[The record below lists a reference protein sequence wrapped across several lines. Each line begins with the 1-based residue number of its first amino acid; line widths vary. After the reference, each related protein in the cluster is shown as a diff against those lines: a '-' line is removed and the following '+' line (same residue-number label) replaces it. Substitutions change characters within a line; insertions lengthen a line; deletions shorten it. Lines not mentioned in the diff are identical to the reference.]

1 MSLKKYCLYGT
12 LALLWLVTGFSSA
25 QETISDELATDTV
38 IEEFDVESALGD
50 VRTLK
55 STIDVLTEQLFALD
69 AREKTEEGISEK
81 YQEVRNEIVSVIT
94 TIQTTTEEIDTMM
107 RRVAGYKKNIE
118 TTAQTVR
125 VLRNEIDETKNV
137 LEEFAV
143 FLYQTN
149 NYIADPQK
157 WAIDEIKLLIHSD
170 NIPRTLSN
178 QQLIESMMKQFV
190 ELLEKLENAEKQH
203 IEAIVKLN
211 ELRINAK
218 RDIIVYSEELEKMQ
232 QKKLYL
238 SQFIELYT
246 NGSLQTN
253 TIGGIFQSPKSVH
266 ETILSMVDSLYKK
279 EYNVSFNIFDKIKE
293 LDGLNT
299 NTSYPHDIA
308 WPIYPI
314 GSIETFFDDEDFRQ
328 ENWFPHRW
336 LQVKATQ
343 NTPIYSIRDGIVYHV
358 TDNDSIGINWMLILH
373 TDGYISTYTYL
384 NRSMVQVGDVVRRGQ
399 LLGYSGGEPGTRGA
413 WFIAP
418 GSNLTFSVFKNGAP
432 IDPLSLLDASVVTDK
447 DILPDV
453 YSIKYLRD
461 KYIRWVDVTELAFMS
476 GGTVDERSQNFLASY
491 AVGIYKTLTF
501 WDNAVVGTNIDRDMV
516 ICVAFAEST
525 LGRYLSTNGN
535 IGNVGNNDR
544 WDRFAF
550 WSALAGARAIAQT
563 LNNQYLGDYH
573 TINQLSRY
581 GNPDGAIYASSPINW
596 QTNVTKCLSQIKG
609 YYVPEDFPFR
619 TGVNPNKL
627 AQEAAAAAS
636 WFDREQVKVGQGE

>member
-1 MSLKKYCLYGT
+1 MLLV
-12 LALLWLVTGFSSA
+12 LAGGFTFA
-25 QETISDELATDTV
+25 QDDLEADKV
-38 IEEFDVESALGD
+38 IEQFNVENALWD
-50 VRTLK
+50 VRNLK
-55 STIDVLTEQLFALD
+55 ATIDTLTEQLFALD
-69 AREKTEEGISEK
+69 ARERTEEWISEK
-81 YQEVRNEIVSVIT
+81 YQEVRNEIVNVIT

-118 TTAQTVR
+118 TTAWTIKA
-125 VLRNEIDETKNV
+125 LRTEIDETKRN
-137 LEEFAV
+137 LQEFAV

-149 NYIADPQK
+149 NYIADPEK
-157 WAIDEIKLLIHSD
+157 WVIDEIKLLIHSD

-178 QQLIESMMKQFV
+178 QQLIESMMSQFV
-190 ELLEKLENAEKQH
+190 ELIDKLEAAEKKH

-211 ELRINAK
+211 ELRVNAK
-218 RDIIVYSEELEKMQ
+218 YDIIVYGEELEKMQ

-266 ETILSMVDSLYKK
+266 DTITSMVDSLYKK
-279 EYNVSFNIFDKIKE
+279 EYNVSFNIFDKMKE
-293 LDGLNT
+293 LDTLSANVIRT
-299 NTSYPHDIA
+299 HEIA

-314 GSIETFFDDEDFRQ
+314 AEIETFFNEEAFKQ
-328 ENWFPHRW
+328 ENGFPHRW
-336 LQVKATQ
+336 LQVKAVQ

-373 TDGYISTYTYL
+373 DDGYISTYTYL
-384 NRSMVQVGDVVRRGQ
+384 NKSVVQAGDVVRRGQ
-399 LLGYSGGEPGTRGA
+399 LIGYSGGEAGTRGA

-432 IDPLSLLDASVVTDK
+432 IDPLSLLDASVVMNK

-461 KYIRWVDVTELAFMS
+461 KYARWVNVAELPVIDGA
-476 GGTVDERSQNFLASY
+476 TVDERSQNFLASY
-491 AVGIYKTLTF
+491 AVGVYKTLTF
-501 WDNAVVGTNIDRDMV
+501 WNNAVVDTNIDRDMV

-550 WSALAGARAIAQT
+550 GSALAGARAIAQT
-563 LNNQYLGDYH
+563 LNNQYLWDYH

-596 QTNVTKCLSQIKG
+596 QTNVTKCLSQIKW

-627 AQEAAAAAS
+627 AEQAGVKS
-636 WFDREQVKVGQGE
+636 WFDREQTRVGQDPTSE

>member
-1 MSLKKYCLYGT
+1 MSIKKYCLYGIISIIWLIGGT
-12 LALLWLVTGFSSA
+12 ALA
-25 QETISDELATDTV
+25 QDDLATDPI
-38 IEEFDVESALGD
+38 IEQFDVDTALGD

-55 STIDVLTEQLFALD
+55 ATIDVLTEQLFALD
-69 AREKTEEGISEK
+69 AREKTEEGISEQ
-81 YQEVRNEIVSVIT
+81 YQEVRNEIVNVIT
-94 TIQTTTEEIDTMM
+94 TIQNTTADIETMM
-107 RRVAGYKKNIE
+107 RRVAGYKNNID
-118 TTAQTVR
+118 TTAQTIK
-125 VLRNEIDETKNV
+125 VLRSEIDETKKA
-137 LEEFAV
+137 LQEFAV

-149 NYIADPQK
+149 NYIADPSK
-157 WAIDEIKLLIHSD
+157 WVIDEIKLLIHSD

-178 QQLIESMMKQFV
+178 QQLIESMMQQFV
-190 ELLEKLENAEKQH
+190 ELLDKLEAAEKKH

-211 ELRINAK
+211 ELRIDAK
-218 RDIIVYSEELEKMQ
+218 YDIMIYGEELEKMQ

-253 TIGGIFQSPKSVH
+253 VIGWVFESSKSVH
-266 ETILSMVDSLYKK
+266 ETIVSMVDSLYKK
-279 EYNVSFNIFDKIKE
+279 EYNVSFNIFDKLKE
-293 LDGLNT
+293 LDALNT
-299 NTSYPHDIA
+299 NIKYPHDIA

-314 GSIETFFDDEDFRQ
+314 VEIENFFDDESFRQ
-328 ENWFPHRW
+328 ANGFPHRW
-336 LQVKATQ
+336 LQIKAVQ
-343 NTPIYSIRDGIVYHV
+343 NTPVYSIRDGIVYHV
-358 TDNDSIGINWMLILH
+358 TDNDGIGINWMLVLH
-373 TDGYISTYTYL
+373 NDGYISTYTYL
-384 NRSMVQVGDVVRRGQ
+384 NKSVVQAWDIVRRWQ
-399 LLGYSGGEPGTRGA
+399 LLGYSGGEPGTRWA

-432 IDPLSLLDASVVTDK
+432 IDPLSLLDASVVSDK
-447 DILPDV
+447 DILPDM

-461 KYIRWVDVTELAFMS
+461 KYARWVDVSDLPVVDWE
-476 GGTVDERSQNFLASY
+476 TVDERAQNFLASY
-491 AVGIYKTLTF
+491 GVGIYKTLSF
-501 WDNAVVGTNIDRDMV
+501 WDTAVAGLNIDRDMV

-525 LGRYLSTNGN
+525 LGRYLSTSGN

-550 WSALAGARAIAQT
+550 GTPLAGARAIAQT

-619 TGVNPNKL
+619 TWVNPNKL
-627 AQEAAAAAS
+627 AEQAAAS
-636 WFDREQVKVGQGE
+636 SWFDWEQVRVGQGE

>member
-1 MSLKKYCLYGT
+1 MSLKKYCIYGII
-12 LALLWLVTGFSSA
+12 ALLWLAVGFTSA
-25 QETISDELATDTV
+25 QEDVSVDTTIEQ
-38 IEEFDVESALGD
+38 FDVDGALGD

-55 STIDVLTEQLFALD
+55 ATIDVLTQQLFELD
-69 AREKTEEGISEK
+69 ARERTEEGISEK

-94 TIQTTTEEIDTMM
+94 TIQTTTDEIDTMM

-118 TTAQTVR
+118 TTAQTVK
-125 VLRNEIDETKNV
+125 VLRNEIDETKRV
-137 LEEFAV
+137 LKEFAV

-149 NYIADPQK
+149 NYIADPEK

-178 QQLIESMMKQFV
+178 QQLVEAMMGQFV
-190 ELLEKLENAEKQH
+190 ELLDKLEAAEKKH

-211 ELRINAK
+211 ELRINA
-218 RDIIVYSEELEKMQ
+218 RHDIIVYSEELEKMQ

-238 SQFIELYT
+238 SQFIDLYT

-266 ETILSMVDSLYKK
+266 DTILSMVDSLYKK
-279 EYNVSFNIFDKIKE
+279 QYNVSFNIFDKIKE
-293 LDGLNT
+293 LDELNT
-299 NTSYPHDIA
+299 NTTYPHDIA

-314 GSIETFFDDEDFRQ
+314 AEIETFFDEERFRQ
-328 ENWFPHRW
+328 ENGFPHRW
-336 LQVKATQ
+336 LQVKAVQ

-358 TDNDSIGINWMLILH
+358 TDNDSIGINWMLVLH
-373 TDGYISTYTYL
+373 NDGYISTYTYI
-384 NRSMVQVGDVVRRGQ
+384 NKSVVQAGDIVRRWQ
-399 LLGYSGGEPGTRGA
+399 LLGYSGGEAGTRGA

-432 IDPLSLLDASVVTDK
+432 IDPLSLLDASVVMYK
-447 DILPDV
+447 NILPDV
-453 YSIKYLRD
+453 YGIKYLRD
-461 KYIRWVDVTELAFMS
+461 KYSRWVDVSTLAVID
-476 GGTVDERSQNFLASY
+476 GATVDERAQNFLWSY

-501 WDNAVVGTNIDRDMV
+501 WDNAVADLNVDRDMV

-525 LGRYLSTNGN
+525 LGRYLSTPNN
-535 IGNVGNNDR
+535 IANINNNDR

-550 WSALAGARAIAQT
+550 TTALWGARAIGHT
-563 LNNQYLGDYH
+563 LNNQYLWDYH

-581 GNPDGAIYASSPINW
+581 GNPDGMIYASSPINW
-596 QTNVTKCLSQIKG
+596 QTNVTKCLSQIKW

-627 AQEAAAAAS
+627 YGPSGER
-636 WFDREQVKVGQGE
+636 FDRVQVRVGQWE

>member
-1 MSLKKYCLYGT
+1 MSLKKYIIST
-12 LALLWLVTGFSSA
+12 TIVLLWLAAGFTFA
-25 QETISDELATDTV
+25 QEDLSSDTTV
-38 IEEFDVESALGD
+38 EQFDVDTALGD

-55 STIDVLTEQLFALD
+55 ATIDVLTEQLFALD
-69 AREKTEEGISEK
+69 EREQTEEGISEK

-94 TIQTTTEEIDTMM
+94 TIQNTTEEIDMMM
-107 RRVAGYKKNIE
+107 RRIAGYKNNIE
-118 TTAQTVR
+118 TTAQTVK
-125 VLRNEIDETKNV
+125 VLRAEIDETKKA

-143 FLYQTN
+143 FLYQIN
-149 NYIADPQK
+149 NYIADPTQGS
-157 WAIDEIKLLIHSD
+157 IDEIKLLIYSD

-178 QQLIESMMKQFV
+178 QQLIESMMMQFV
-190 ELLEKLENAEKQH
+190 ALLEKLEEVEKNH

-211 ELRINAK
+211 KLRVNAN
-218 RDIIVYSEELEKMQ
+218 RDIVIYSEELEKMQ

-253 TIGGIFQSPKSVH
+253 TIGGIFESPKSVH
-266 ETILSMVDSLYKK
+266 DTILSMVDSLYKK
-279 EYNVSFNIFDKIKE
+279 EYNVSFNIFDKIQE
-293 LDGLNT
+293 LEALNT
-299 NTSYPHDIA
+299 NTIYPHAIA

-314 GSIETFFDDEDFRQ
+314 AEIETFFDDEVFRQ
-328 ENWFPHRW
+328 TNGFPHRW
-336 LQVKATQ
+336 LQVKAVQ

-358 TDNDSIGINWMLILH
+358 TDTDSIGINWMLILH
-373 TDGYISTYTYL
+373 NDGYISTYTYI
-384 NRSMVQVGDVVRRGQ
+384 NKSVVKAGDIVRRWQ

-418 GSNLTFSVFKNGAP
+418 GSNLSFSVFKNGAP
-432 IDPLSLLDASVVTDK
+432 IDPLSLLDASVVMYK
-447 DILPDV
+447 SILPDV

-461 KYIRWVDVTELAFMS
+461 KYSRWVDLSELAIIDWA
-476 GGTVDERSQNFLASY
+476 TVDERAQNFLWSY
-491 AVGIYKTLTF
+491 AVGIYKPLTF
-501 WDNAVVGTNIDRDMV
+501 WDNAVLETNIDRDMV

-550 WSALAGARAIAQT
+550 WSALAGARAIAHT

-581 GNPDGAIYASSPINW
+581 GNPDGMIYASSPINW
-596 QTNVTKCLSQIKG
+596 QTNVTKCLSQIKW

-627 AQEAAAAAS
+627 AEQAAATAA
-636 WFDREQVKVGQGE
+636 WFDWEQVRVGQGE

>member
-1 MSLKKYCLYGT
+1 MSLKKYCLYGVV
-12 LALLWLVTGFSSA
+12 LLWLAGWRVFA
-25 QETISDELATDTV
+25 QDDLAPDPM
-38 IEEFDVESALGD
+38 IQNFNVENALWD

-55 STIDVLTEQLFALD
+55 ATIDALTEQLFALD
-69 AREKTEEGISEK
+69 ARERTAEGMSEK

-107 RRVAGYKKNIE
+107 RRVAGYKKNID
-118 TTAQTVR
+118 TTAQTIR
-125 VLRNEIDETKNV
+125 VLRSEIEETKKV
-137 LEEFAV
+137 LQEFAV

-157 WAIDEIKLLIHSD
+157 WVIDEIKLLIHSD

-178 QQLIESMMKQFV
+178 QQLIESLMTQFV
-190 ELLEKLENAEKQH
+190 ELLDKLEAAEKKH
-203 IEAIVKLN
+203 IQAIVKLN
-211 ELRINAK
+211 ELRVSAK
-218 RDIIVYSEELEKMQ
+218 YDIIVYGEELEKMQ

-253 TIGGIFQSPKSVH
+253 VIGWIFQSPKSVH

-279 EYNVSFNIFDKIKE
+279 QYNVSFNIFDKIKE

-299 NTSYPHDIA
+299 NIKYPNDAA

-314 GSIETFFDDEDFRQ
+314 AEIETFFDDPNFRQ
-328 ENWFPHRW
+328 KNGFPHRW
-336 LQVKATQ
+336 LQVKAVQ
-343 NTPIYSIRDGIVYHV
+343 NTPIYSIRDGIVYHI
-358 TDNDSIGINWMLILH
+358 TDNDNIGINWMLILH

-384 NRSMVQVGDVVRRGQ
+384 NKSVVQIGDIVRRWQ

-418 GSNLTFSVFKNGAP
+418 GSNLTFSIFKNGAP
-432 IDPLSLLDASVVTDK
+432 IDPLSLLDASVVANK
-447 DILPDV
+447 DILPDL

-461 KYIRWVDVTELAFMS
+461 KYARWVDVSNLAVID
-476 GGTVDERSQNFLASY
+476 GETVDERAQNFLGWY
-491 AVGIYKTLTF
+491 AVGIYKSLTF
-501 WDNAVVGTNIDRDMV
+501 WDTAVIGTNIDRDMV

-525 LGRYLSTNGN
+525 LGRYLSTSGN

-550 WSALAGARAIAQT
+550 WTPLAGARAIAQT
-563 LNNQYLGDYH
+563 LNNQYLWDYH

-581 GNPDGAIYASSPINW
+581 GNPDGMIYASSPINW

-619 TGVNPNKL
+619 IGVNPNKL
-627 AQEAAAAAS
+627 AQEAAARS
-636 WFDREQVKVGQGE
+636 WFDWEQVRVGQGE